1 MFISSY
7 DERTETTKQNTQVFQ
22 NDSNVTKKQNWMQYA
37 ECFKTYFLL
46 NLCKYSSSFKN
57 NSSYKAVSL
66 EIIKKEG
73 K

>member
-1 MFISSY
+1 
-7 DERTETTKQNTQVFQ
+7 
-22 NDSNVTKKQNWMQYA
+22 MQYA

-46 NLCKYSSSFKN
+46 NLCKYLSSFKN